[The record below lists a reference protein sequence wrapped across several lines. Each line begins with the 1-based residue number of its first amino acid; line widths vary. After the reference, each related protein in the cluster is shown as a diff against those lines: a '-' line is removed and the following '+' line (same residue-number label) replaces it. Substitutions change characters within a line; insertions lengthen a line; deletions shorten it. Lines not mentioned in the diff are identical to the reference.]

1 MTNKIMWR
9 GIGALLLM
17 LLLLSSNVCAQTDTL
32 LYPLKN
38 VPLLSGNFGEL
49 RATHLHTGLDFKTGG
64 REGLPVICVKD
75 GVVARV
81 KVSATG
87 YGNALYLEHEGGIT
101 TVYGHLSRFVPRIA
115 KVVRNI
121 QYNKESFEV
130 DENMSGYELRFRAGD
145 TIAYSGNT
153 GSSGGPHLHFEVRDT
168 KSERALNPL
177 RFLSVKDQTGPSVR
191 GVYVYPISNEGV
203 RNAARRVEV
212 KNTGNRV
219 FRGGKVGVPAGMV
232 GIGIQSDDYMKDSWN
247 KLGVYDLSVS
257 TNGQEVFKMTM
268 NELSFDETFL
278 VNELKDFHH
287 YRENR
292 LVYLTFGNYQEQLLS
307 VRNQN
312 GGFIPV
318 EKDSVV
324 DVTVDLSD
332 INGNR
337 SSIMFQLWG
346 KSPSRELVLADGE
359 KLLMNHQNDSLK
371 KGKYTLWLEADA
383 LSYPIVCKPEVSSRL
398 RDSIET
404 IEVFSTGKQIYPLM
418 KNARL
423 VVGGKFPEK
432 SVICLLEKNNR
443 FSALKTHW
451 TEEGLEAFPRVLGE
465 YTVRQDTIAPVVLYT
480 GRAGQKI
487 RFKMVD
493 DLSGISSYRVEVNG
507 KWCLFAYDAKNRL
520 LEGNIN
526 EPVFVKGKNR
536 LVLKVEDAVKNIAT
550 FETDIYKK

>member
-49 RATHLHTGLDFKTGG
+49 RATHLHSGLDFKTGG

-203 RNAARRVEV
+203 RNATRRVEV

-257 TNGQEVFKMTM
+257 ANGQEVFKMTM

-337 SSIMFQLWG
+337 SRIMFQLCG

-432 SVICLLEKNNR
+432 SVICLLEKSNR
-443 FSALKTHW
+443 FAALKTRW
-451 TEEGLEAFPRVLGE
+451 TKEGLEAFPRVLGE
-465 YTVRQDTIAPVVLYT
+465 YTVRQDTIAPVIFYT

-487 RFKMVD
+487 RFRMVD